1 MRSCA
6 VCRVLKTQQIVC
18 VRFILIVY
26 LTMKASA
33 NAAAGTES
41 ETDERPN
48 SVVTSAAPTGHF
60 SRTTISWLRCIV
72 SEALGVNLSAE
83 FHAEIQTANMPGPLC
98 LHERSRGPAMR
109 GLQPVCPAN
118 NGPEPEPIQSP
129 WSCESHCW
137 STFSQTLTRT
147 CSLKQKLPGL
157 LQWPSYYCLLSPA
170 ALEMTATQSYRG
182 D

>member
-1 MRSCA
+1 MRSCV
-6 VCRVLKTQQIVC
+6 VCRVLKIVC

-33 NAAAGTES
+33 NADAGTES
-41 ETDERPN
+41 ETDGRPN
-48 SVVTSAAPTGHF
+48 SMVTSTAPTGHS

-72 SEALGVNLSAE
+72 SEALCVNLSAE

-98 LHERSRGPAMR
+98 LHKRSRGPAMR

-118 NGPEPEPIQSP
+118 NGTEPEPIQSP
-129 WSCESHCW
+129 RSCDSQFW

-147 CSLKQKLPGL
+147 FTQTKAARPSAVSEL
-157 LQWPSYYCLLSPA
+157 LLFV
-170 ALEMTATQSYRG
+170 
-182 D
+182 